1 MAKNNKRKNSQDQTS
16 QANETSTKITDVG
29 GGEMIN
35 NMKEQSPVASE
46 ELVVRLTE
54 IEQMLLRVKTSY
66 LDANQEFS
74 GLRTQLEQIQTQKE
88 GVQQERD
95 ALLKELEELKAIT
108 AQESE
113 KHQSLQKEIDELKAR
128 DEALVIQRQSLE
140 AELTLLMQ
148 EKENI
153 LTLKREELEQRKLLE
168 EEKKNFEDK
177 QQELMEKIAVLD
189 QKRESA
195 EQREI
200 ALQSELKDLQK
211 VRDTFT
217 ERVYELQNEIEILR
231 KENNAILTQ
240 RENEINRFQEMT
252 HTNETLNQQ
261 IEAYKR
267 DLDESMRMLLDVEQ
281 KSNALIE
288 DMNQLTEKNSQLE
301 QNCADLHSQ
310 LENHSTRSDAEFES
324 LSKAKVELEQERDW
338 LTHEIKRLESAI
350 DQAQDKQRVLEQDKM
365 DLQLAKDELSAK
377 VNAFEE
383 EKNVVLQEKTQL
395 GTRSE
400 ELTAQL
406 KELEMQK
413 TQLEQERNEL
423 TERVQFLDS
432 SFAATEKRFKTLE
445 GEMELLLQSGKN
457 MNEEY
462 QKLQAA
468 FDKVQEEKATVVNEK
483 HEANQRYVTIEHE
496 QAELLT
502 VYEQIQN
509 TLVETQSIL
518 REREEVIHN
527 LNQRIKVLSDDWK
540 VPLPITFPTE
550 GTNYEQL
557 RVQMLVETILP
568 NLYKKR
574 LILEVDLI
582 NNEEEEK
589 GEELKKALT
598 DIKYLVSYHEQELQ
612 QLLEE

>member
-1 MAKNNKRKNSQDQTS
+1 
-16 QANETSTKITDVG
+16 
-29 GGEMIN
+29 
-35 NMKEQSPVASE
+35 
-46 ELVVRLTE
+46 
-54 IEQMLLRVKTSY
+54 
-66 LDANQEFS
+66 
-74 GLRTQLEQIQTQKE
+74 
-88 GVQQERD
+88 
-95 ALLKELEELKAIT
+95 
-108 AQESE
+108 
-113 KHQSLQKEIDELKAR
+113 
-128 DEALVIQRQSLE
+128 
-140 AELTLLMQ
+140 
-148 EKENI
+148 
-153 LTLKREELEQRKLLE
+153 
-168 EEKKNFEDK
+168 
-177 QQELMEKIAVLD
+177 
-189 QKRESA
+189 
-195 EQREI
+195 
-200 ALQSELKDLQK
+200 
-211 VRDTFT
+211 
-217 ERVYELQNEIEILR
+217 
-231 KENNAILTQ
+231 
-240 RENEINRFQEMT
+240 
-252 HTNETLNQQ
+252 
-261 IEAYKR
+261 
-267 DLDESMRMLLDVEQ
+267 
-281 KSNALIE
+281 
-288 DMNQLTEKNSQLE
+288 
-301 QNCADLHSQ
+301 
-310 LENHSTRSDAEFES
+310 
-324 LSKAKVELEQERDW
+324 
-338 LTHEIKRLESAI
+338 
-350 DQAQDKQRVLEQDKM
+350 AQDKQRVLEQDKM

-468 FDKVQEEKATVVNEK
+468 FDKVQEEKATVLNEK